1 MSANIQSKLLRV
13 LETRQVMRIGSDY
26 VIPLDIRIIS
36 ASNADIIPQIESGR
50 FRRDLYFR
58 LNTLTLD
65 LPSLNERPSDIFY
78 LFSIFLERLTGHAV
92 EIPDALRPVLEKHRW
107 WGNIRE
113 LYSVALRYHLYGEQG
128 DPSYGYLFDQAGH
141 GWTRRDADTLHI
153 DLKGLQ
159 DTLQQS
165 LIHGLI
171 EQGCSHTQA
180 ARILGISRQAL
191 YNKLK
196 KES

>member
-1 MSANIQSKLLRV
+1 M
-13 LETRQVMRIGSDY
+13 
-26 VIPLDIRIIS
+26 
-36 ASNADIIPQIESGR
+36 
-50 FRRDLYFR
+50 
-58 LNTLTLD
+58 
-65 LPSLNERPSDIFY
+65 
-78 LFSIFLERLTGHAV
+78 TGHAV